1 LTSAQGVDLRPVG
14 SRARRSSLNRARYG
28 TWRAWLFLG
37 PPLGLMAALV
47 LWPVVYLAYLS
58 LQRWDGLGPSRFVGL
73 ANYARALA
81 DDRFW
86 ASIGNNLTWSMA
98 ALIFPPLIG
107 LVLAILLS
115 RTRIRGRAAFRV
127 AFFVPQMV
135 ASTVVAVI
143 WRWIY
148 APEGPA
154 NALVAALGVHDRP
167 MWLADADLALGAIF
181 VAYAWVTYGF
191 SMLIFE
197 TSIRAIDE
205 SLFDAAK
212 IDGASFWQETWH
224 VLLPGIRTAIVT
236 VLIVT
241 AIWSFQIFDLIYLT
255 TRGGPGDA
263 TQVLS
268 ISIYGATFAT
278 RDVGMGAAMA
288 MLLLGAIVSLASII
302 AIRRAMRDGA
312 S

>member
-1 LTSAQGVDLRPVG
+1 MGVRVG
-14 SRARRSSLNRARYG
+14 SRRAGPSLSRARYG

-37 PPLGLMAALV
+37 PPLALLALFV
-47 LWPVVYLAYLS
+47 LWPVVFLAYLS
-58 LQRWDGLGPSRFVGL
+58 LERWDGLGPSSFVGL
-73 ANYARALA
+73 ANYARALG

-86 ASIGNNLTWSMA
+86 TSIGNNLKWSVG
-98 ALIFPPLIG
+98 ALVIPPLIG
-107 LVLAILLS
+107 LGLAILLARS
-115 RTRIRGRAAFRV
+115 RARGKAFFRV
-127 AFFVPQMV
+127 VFFLPQMV
-135 ASTVVAVI
+135 ASTVVAII

-148 APEGPA
+148 APDGPA
-154 NALVAALGVHDRP
+154 NAALGLVGLDQRP
-167 MWLADADLALGAIF
+167 MWLADADLALAAVF

-212 IDGASFWQETWH
+212 IDGATFRQEVRH
-224 VLLPGIRTAIVT
+224 ILLPGVRTAIVT

-255 TRGGPGDA
+255 TKGGPGDA

-268 ISIYGATFAT
+268 IGIYTSTFAA
-278 RDVGMGAAMA
+278 RDVGLGAAMA
-288 MLLLGAIVSLASII
+288 MLLLAAIVSLASII
-302 AIRRAMRDGA
+302 AIRRAIRDTT
-312 S
+312 

>member
-1 LTSAQGVDLRPVG
+1 MTPVPGFDVRPAG
-14 SRARRSSLNRARYG
+14 GRARRSSLSRARYG
-28 TWRAWLFLG
+28 TWRAWLFLA
-37 PPLGLMAALV
+37 PPFALMAAVV
-47 LWPVVYLAYLS
+47 LWPVGYLAYLS
-58 LQRWDGLGPSRFVGL
+58 LLRWDGLGPSKFVGL
-73 ANYARALA
+73 ANYERALA

-86 ASIGNNLTWSMA
+86 TSIGNNLTWSLA
-98 ALIFPPLIG
+98 ALIIPPVIG
-107 LVLAILLS
+107 LTLAILLS
-115 RTRIRGRAAFRV
+115 RTRVRGRTAFRV

-154 NALVAALGVHDRP
+154 NAVVGVLGIDHPP
-167 MWLADADLALGAIF
+167 MWLADADLALAAIF

-212 IDGASFWQETWH
+212 IDGANFWQETRH
-224 VLLPGIRTAIVT
+224 ILLPGIRTAIVT

-263 TQVLS
+263 TQVLA
-268 ISIYGATFAT
+268 ISIYGSTFAS
-278 RDVGMGAAMA
+278 RDVGLGAAMA
-288 MLLLGAIVSLASII
+288 MLLLGVIVSLASII
-302 AIRRAMRDGA
+302 AIRRAMRENA
-312 S
+312 P

>member
-1 LTSAQGVDLRPVG
+1 VTTAEGLGVRRAGGPAGG
-14 SRARRSSLNRARYG
+14 SMLGRARLG

-37 PPLGLMAALV
+37 PPFIVMALFV
-47 LWPVVYLAYLS
+47 LWPVVFLAYLS
-58 LQRWDGLGPSRFVGL
+58 LQRWDGLGPSTFVGL
-73 ANYARALA
+73 TNYAQALA
-81 DDRFW
+81 DERFW
-86 ASIGNNLTWSMA
+86 TSIANNLRWSLA
-98 ALIFPPLIG
+98 ALVIPPTIG
-107 LVLAILLS
+107 LGFAILLARS
-115 RTRIRGRAAFRV
+115 RVKGRAFFRV
-127 AFFVPQMV
+127 VFFLPQMV

-148 APEGPA
+148 APSGPA
-154 NALVAALGVHDRP
+154 NAALGFVGIDARP
-167 MWLADADLALGAIF
+167 MWLADADLALAAIF

-212 IDGASFWQETWH
+212 IDGATFRQE
-224 VLLPGIRTAIVT
+224 VRYILIPGIRSAIVT

-263 TQVLS
+263 TQVLA
-268 ISIYGATFAT
+268 IGIYSNTFAA
-278 RDVGMGAAMA
+278 RDVGLGAAMA
-288 MLLLGAIVSLASII
+288 MLLLGVIVSLASLI
-302 AIRRAMRDGA
+302 AIRRAVRDTT
-312 S
+312 